1 MAQVSWL
8 VQGARSQR
16 SIITAPGATDVDD
29 AVVRVDA
36 ALDGFPG
43 PVPRWFRGLERL
55 GRWWYV
61 ICLAVTVPV
70 AIAVAPA
77 DMAWRVAA
85 GLSSGLILAPVS
97 GMILHQVARLHSRVG
112 GSPSAEQSL
121 SDAADAARLAP
132 GTVVRKAEAILRKD
146 AGLEP
151 TIHGL
156 SWRAAAQETPDARS
170 AAQELLSL
178 WEQADPEGAAAHVAE
193 MERVRASI
201 RDLKE
206 PGDL

>member
-1 MAQVSWL
+1 MAQASWL

-43 PVPRWFRGLERL
+43 PVPRWFRGLERV

-61 ICLAVTVPV
+61 VCLAVTVPV

-85 GLSSGLILAPVS
+85 GLSSGLILAPLS
-97 GMILHQVARLHSRVG
+97 GMILHQMAKLHSRVG
-112 GSPSAEQSL
+112 GSPSTQESL
-121 SDAADAARLAP
+121 ARTTDAARPAP
-132 GTVVRKAEAILRKD
+132 GTVVQQAESILRTD
-146 AGLEP
+146 PHLEP
-151 TIHGL
+151 TVHRL
-156 SWRAAAQETPDARS
+156 SWRAAEPATSDGQTAAMELFSLWQEVDPRAA
-170 AAQELLSL
+170 AAQ
-178 WEQADPEGAAAHVAE
+178 VAE
-193 MERVRASI
+193 IEQIRASI
-201 RDLKE
+201 RELKE
-206 PGDL
+206 QGKL